1 MIAEYVDIPEAARI
15 LGVTEGRIR
24 QLVADGK
31 LEHKKVSPTQI
42 PLTAIVERMQAS
54 PSSGRPR
61 KSKRSNGKK

>member
-15 LGVTEGRIR
+15 LGVSEGRIR

-42 PLTAIVERMQAS
+42 PLTAIVERMQS
-54 PSSGRPR
+54 PPPNGRP
-61 KSKRSNGKK
+61 KSKKKR